1 MRVETT
7 ERFRKGIAVTVAAVT
22 LLTFT
27 SCGSLGISDKER
39 AKYYKATDLIESAN
53 VDYGN
58 TYDKV
63 VVAYFNSA
71 IDPDKYLA
79 DLQNYVTEGLV
90 SQEIYDECSQYK
102 EYQESMDEDPYVYY
116 TTNGNP
122 KTLMNFGLDS
132 LSLIEQL
139 ERGWIGHWM
148 YAIPDDAMKDVL
160 RAYKSNNL
168 LLDFDNGNY
177 QIVDY
182 KTDVY
187 GNADGENDLSRT
199 IDYSDMLP
207 EYNNEPVLLGD
218 ETVDPSEMYTP
229 ETAEQDPGLYGEDIH
244 DENEYPEVSEYTI
257 ARKDGFANFIVYRV
271 IEPNTQK
278 QGNFTV
284 VIEDGTVVSIDGT
297 F

>member
-1 MRVETT
+1 
-7 ERFRKGIAVTVAAVT
+7 
-22 LLTFT
+22 
-27 SCGSLGISDKER
+27 
-39 AKYYKATDLIESAN
+39 
-53 VDYGN
+53 
-58 TYDKV
+58 
-63 VVAYFNSA
+63 
-71 IDPDKYLA
+71 
-79 DLQNYVTEGLV
+79 
-90 SQEIYDECSQYK
+90 
-102 EYQESMDEDPYVYY
+102 MDEDPYVYY

-122 KTLMNFGLDS
+122 KVLMDFGLDS

-218 ETVDPSEMYTP
+218 ETVNPDGMTP

>member
-1 MRVETT
+1 MRVKTT

-27 SCGSLGISDKER
+27 SCGSLGISDKEK

-122 KTLMNFGLDS
+122 KTLMEFGLGS

-218 ETVDPSEMYTP
+218 ETVNPDGMTP

-244 DENEYPEVSEYTI
+244 DENEYPDVSEYTI

>member
-1 MRVETT
+1 MRVKTT

-27 SCGSLGISDKER
+27 SCGSLGISDKEK

-122 KTLMNFGLDS
+122 KTLMEFGLDG

-218 ETVDPSEMYTP
+218 ETVNADGMTP
-229 ETAEQDPGLYGEDIH
+229 ETAKQDPGLYGEDIH
-244 DENEYPEVSEYTI
+244 DENEYPKVTEYTI

>member
-1 MRVETT
+1 MRVEKT

-22 LLTFT
+22 LLAFT
-27 SCGSLGISDKER
+27 SCGSLGISDKEK

-122 KTLMNFGLDS
+122 KVLMNFGLDD

-218 ETVDPSEMYTP
+218 ETVNPDGMTP
-229 ETAEQDPGLYGEDIH
+229 ETAEQDPGFYGEDIH

>member
-27 SCGSLGISDKER
+27 SCGSLGISDKEK
-39 AKYYKATDLIESAN
+39 AKYYKATDLIKSAN

-187 GNADGENDLSRT
+187 GNIAWYVIFKIILSYCRCYACAST
-199 IDYSDMLP
+199 S
-207 EYNNEPVLLGD
+207 
-218 ETVDPSEMYTP
+218 S
-229 ETAEQDPGLYGEDIH
+229 
-244 DENEYPEVSEYTI
+244 
-257 ARKDGFANFIVYRV
+257 
-271 IEPNTQK
+271 
-278 QGNFTV
+278 
-284 VIEDGTVVSIDGT
+284 SIT
-297 F
+297 MNY

>member
-7 ERFRKGIAVTVAAVT
+7 ERFRKGITVTVAAVT

-218 ETVDPSEMYTP
+218 ETVNPDGMTP
-229 ETAEQDPGLYGEDIH
+229 ETAEQDSGLYGEDIH

-284 VIEDGTVVSIDGT
+284 VIEDETEESIDGT

>member
-1 MRVETT
+1 MKVKHFEN
-7 ERFRKGIAVTVAAVT
+7 FKKGIAVTVAAVA

-27 SCGSLGISDKER
+27 SCGSLGISDKEK

-53 VDYGN
+53 INYGN

-79 DLQNYVTEGLV
+79 DLQSYVNEGLV

-102 EYQESMDEDPYVYY
+102 EYQEAMDEDPYVYY

-122 KTLMNFGLDS
+122 KTLMDFGLDS

-199 IDYSDMLP
+199 IDSNDILP
-207 EYNNEPVLLGD
+207 EYNDEPEVIGD
-218 ETVDPSEMYTP
+218 ETVDPSELYTP

-244 DENEYPEVSEYTI
+244 DENKYPEVSEYTI